1 MADRAIPVPTEQ
13 EIKDAESAYDAWF
26 RAEVEEGLREA
37 DDPNTEWVSNE
48 EVNRQMDEKLAEW
61 RAQAERRQIKD

>member
-1 MADRAIPVPTEQ
+1 MAHRAIPVPTEQ

-61 RAQAERRQIKD
+61 RAQAERRRGGD

>member
-1 MADRAIPVPTEQ
+1 MAHRAIPVPTEQ

>member
-1 MADRAIPVPTEQ
+1 MAHRAVPVPTEQ

-37 DDPNTEWVSNE
+37 DDPKTEWVSNE
-48 EVNRQMDEKLAEW
+48 EVERQSALQRAEW
-61 RAQAERRQIKD
+61 LRLIEAKRTAD

>member
-1 MADRAIPVPTEQ
+1 MAHRAIPVPTEQ

-61 RAQAERRQIKD
+61 RAQAERRQVKD

>member
-1 MADRAIPVPTEQ
+1 MAHRAIPVPTEQ

-48 EVNRQMDEKLAEW
+48 EVERQSALQRAEW
-61 RAQAERRQIKD
+61 LRQIEAKRTAG

>member
-1 MADRAIPVPTEQ
+1 MAHRAVPVPTEQ

-48 EVNRQMDEKLAEW
+48 EVERQSALQRAEWLRQIDEKRTAG
-61 RAQAERRQIKD
+61 